1 MVWGASLR
9 TSPVLSD
16 PSFYTFSKGL
26 RRSEPLGA
34 TMSRNRAEPQSG
46 PLCNSRLQG
55 GTWRSPRESAEA
67 FPPSSVLE
75 MSCVWL
81 LWAPQ
86 SPPGTQPTH
95 TPDCGQQVSGLWGG
109 RGRAADESQP
119 QTLESQRGPGGGG
132 RGEPSPSSPFRTAL
146 DLEHA
151 GPTPSRKLEAGRL

>member
-26 RRSEPLGA
+26 RRSEPPGA
-34 TMSRNRAEPQSG
+34 TVSRDRAELAVRS
-46 PLCNSRLQG
+46 PLQQQAAG

-67 FPPSSVLE
+67 FPPSSFLE

-86 SPPGTQPTH
+86 GPPGTQPTH
-95 TPDCGQQVSGLWGG
+95 TPDGGQHVAGRWGG
-109 RGRAADESQP
+109 GGRAADESTASDPGESERP
-119 QTLESQRGPGGGG
+119 QGRGPG
-132 RGEPSPSSPFRTAL
+132 RTFTQLAL
-146 DLEHA
+146 QDC
-151 GPTPSRKLEAGRL
+151 P